1 MKKLLK
7 KTVALT
13 LIVSATP
20 FFTVGFVSLYFC
32 ALLAETGCLLIEG
45 EDDKV
50 QPKK

>member
-1 MKKLLK
+1 MKKVLK

-20 FFTVGFVSLYFC
+20 FFAVGFVSLYFC
-32 ALLAETGCLLIEG
+32 ALLTETACSLMEG

-50 QPKK
+50 QPEK